1 MARVLVAERIS
12 AAGLDLLRDAG
23 HEVDVRLGMS
33 PDVLLEVVGGARA
46 LIIRSATQV
55 TAEVLEA
62 GTDLVVVG
70 RAGVGLDNVDLAAAT
85 RLGVTVVNAPLS
97 NVLSAA
103 EHTVAL
109 ILAQAR
115 NIPQA
120 HAALVAGRWERA
132 KWEGIELAGKTLGII
147 GLGRVGRLVAERVAG
162 FAMLTLA
169 HDPYVS
175 AEQARELRIELVSL
189 AELMA
194 RSDFVTLHV
203 ARTPATIGLVGAEL
217 LASAKEGIRIVNV
230 ARGGLVDEEALAE
243 ALRSGRAAGAALDV
257 FDGEPIESSPLF
269 GLPGVVVTPHLGAST
284 AEAQHRAGVN
294 IAEQVN
300 DALAGGFV
308 SFAVNIEAR
317 EAPDI
322 LRPFLP
328 LCEHMGG
335 MLAEIVGGL
344 PDRVE
349 LEFWG
354 GIGDHDPS
362 IARLAVLRGLLAT
375 AHRTNVTYVNAPLLA
390 TEAGLR
396 TVTHS
401 HVAPRDF
408 LNEVVVRGGGTELV
422 GTLLGVRGDPY
433 IVKVNGLA
441 INVRPSRHMVMI
453 TNEDTPGVV
462 GVVGT
467 ILGEAAVNI
476 ADMVL
481 DRSGRNSDAS
491 LMMFSTD
498 RHVTEDVARR
508 LRDASGVLTVTVIHL
523 GTIGDSGPP
532 GRPAA
537 GDAS

>member
-1 MARVLVAERIS
+1 MARVLVSERIAS
-12 AAGLDLLRDAG
+12 AGLDLLAGAG
-23 HEVDVRLGMS
+23 HEVDVRFGMS
-33 PDVLLEVVGGARA
+33 ATELLEAVEGAQA

-62 GTDLVVVG
+62 GKDLVVVG

-85 RLGVTVVNAPLS
+85 SLGVTVVNAPLS

-132 KWEGIELAGKTLGII
+132 KWEGIELSGKTLGIV

-169 HDPYVS
+169 HDPYIS
-175 AEQARELRIELVSL
+175 AEQAGELRIELVSL
-189 AELMA
+189 PELMA
-194 RSDFVTLHV
+194 RSDFVSLHV
-203 ARTPATIGLVGAEL
+203 ARTPETIGLIGAEL
-217 LASAKEGIRIVNV
+217 LASAKPGIRIVNV
-230 ARGGLVDEEALAE
+230 ARGGLVDEDALVE
-243 ALRSGRAAGAALDV
+243 ALRAGRVGGAALDV

-269 GLPGVVVTPHLGAST
+269 GVPGVVVTPHLGAST

-300 DALAGGFV
+300 GALVGEFV
-308 SFAVNIEAR
+308 PFAVNVEAR
-317 EAPDI
+317 HAADI

-335 MLAEIVGGL
+335 MLAEINGGL
-344 PDRVE
+344 PEVLE
-349 LEFWG
+349 LELWG
-354 GIGDHDPS
+354 RIGDDDPA
-362 IARLAVLRGLLAT
+362 IARLAVLKGLLAT
-375 AHRTNVTYVNAPLLA
+375 AVQTNVTYVNAPLLA

-396 TVTHS
+396 TATHC
-401 HVAPRDF
+401 HIAPRDF
-408 LNEVVVRGGGTELV
+408 LNEVVVRGGSTELV
-422 GTLLGVRGDPY
+422 GTLVGVRGDPY

-453 TNEDTPGVV
+453 TNEDRPGVV
-462 GVVGT
+462 GAVGT
-467 ILGEAAVNI
+467 ILGEAGMNVH
-476 ADMVL
+476 DMVL
-481 DRSGRNSDAS
+481 DRTGTTSGTS
-491 LMMFSTD
+491 LIVLSTD
-498 RHVTEDVARR
+498 RHVEADVAQR
-508 LRDASGVLTVTVIHL
+508 LRDAPGVLTVNVVRL
-523 GTIGDSGPP
+523 GTVG
-532 GRPAA
+532 
-537 GDAS
+537 AS

>member
-12 AAGLDLLRDAG
+12 SAGLDVLREAG

-33 PDVLLEVVGGARA
+33 PGELLGAVSGSQA

-55 TAEVLEA
+55 TADVLEA
-62 GTDLVVVG
+62 AEDLVVVG
-70 RAGVGLDNVDLAAAT
+70 RAGVGLDNVDLATAT

-132 KWEGIELAGKTLGII
+132 QWEGIELSGKTLGII

-162 FAMLTLA
+162 FAMLTVA
-169 HDPYVS
+169 YDPYIS
-175 AEQARELRIELVSL
+175 AEQARDLRIDLVGL
-189 AELMA
+189 PELMA

-203 ARTPATIGLVGAEL
+203 ARTPETVGLIGPEL
-217 LASAKEGIRIVNV
+217 LASAKPGVRIVNV
-230 ARGGLVDEEALAE
+230 ARGGLVDEEALAD
-243 ALRSGRAAGAALDV
+243 ALRSGRVGGAALDT

-300 DALAGGFV
+300 GALAGELV
-308 SFAVNIEAR
+308 PFAVNVEAR
-317 EAPDI
+317 AAADV

-335 MLAEIVGGL
+335 MLAEICEGVPGS
-344 PDRVE
+344 VE
-349 LEFWG
+349 LELWG
-354 GIGDHDPS
+354 RIGDHDPA
-362 IARLAVLRGLLAT
+362 IARLAVLKGLLAT
-375 AHRTNVTYVNAPLLA
+375 ARRENVTYVNAPQVA
-390 TEAGLR
+390 TEAGVR
-396 TVTHS
+396 TATNCHI
-401 HVAPRDF
+401 APRDF
-408 LNEVVVRGGGTELV
+408 INEVVVRGGGTELV
-422 GTLLGVRGDPY
+422 GTLVGVRGDPY
-433 IVKVNGLA
+433 IVKVNSLA

-453 TNEDTPGVV
+453 TNEDRPGVV
-462 GVVGT
+462 GSVGT
-467 ILGEAAVNI
+467 ILGEAGVNI
-476 ADMVL
+476 HDMVL
-481 DRSGRNSDAS
+481 DRSAEPSGTS
-491 LMMFSTD
+491 LIVLSTD
-498 RHVTEDVARR
+498 RHVEADVKQR
-508 LRDASGVLTVTVIHL
+508 LRDAPGVLTVTVVL
-523 GTIGDSGPP
+523 LDTVGGSTAQ
-532 GRPAA
+532 AA
-537 GDAS
+537 RSRAG

>member
-1 MARVLVAERIS
+1 MARVLVTERIAS
-12 AAGLDLLRDAG
+12 AGLDVLQDAG
-23 HEVDVRLGMS
+23 HTVEVRLGLS
-33 PDVLLEVVGGARA
+33 PEELLSAVGDTQA

-85 RLGVTVVNAPLS
+85 SLGVTVVNAPLS

-132 KWEGIELAGKTLGII
+132 KWEGIELSGKTLGII

-175 AEQARELRIELVSL
+175 AEQAGELRIELVSL
-189 AELMA
+189 PELMA
-194 RSDFVTLHV
+194 RSDFVSLHV
-203 ARTPATIGLVGAEL
+203 ARTPETVGLIGAEL
-217 LASAKEGIRIVNV
+217 LASAKPGIRIVNV
-230 ARGGLVDEEALAE
+230 ARGGLVDEEALVE
-243 ALRSGRAAGAALDV
+243 ALRTGRVGGAALDV

-269 GLPGVVVTPHLGAST
+269 GVPGVVVTPHLGAST

-300 DALAGGFV
+300 GALAGEFV
-308 SFAVNIEAR
+308 PFAVNVEAR
-317 EAPDI
+317 HAADI

-335 MLAEIVGGL
+335 MLA
-344 PDRVE
+344 
-349 LEFWG
+349 
-354 GIGDHDPS
+354 
-362 IARLAVLRGLLAT
+362 
-375 AHRTNVTYVNAPLLA
+375 
-390 TEAGLR
+390 
-396 TVTHS
+396 
-401 HVAPRDF
+401 
-408 LNEVVVRGGGTELV
+408 
-422 GTLLGVRGDPY
+422 
-433 IVKVNGLA
+433 

-453 TNEDTPGVV
+453 TNEDRPGVV
-462 GVVGT
+462 GAVGT
-467 ILGEAAVNI
+467 ILGEAGVNI
-476 ADMVL
+476 HDMVL
-481 DRSGRNSDAS
+481 DRSGTAS
-491 LMMFSTD
+491 GTSLIVLSTD
-498 RHVTEDVARR
+498 RHVEADVAQQ
-508 LRDASGVLTVTVIHL
+508 LRDAPGVLTVNVVRL
-523 GTIGDSGPP
+523 GTVDDS
-532 GRPAA
+532 
-537 GDAS
+537 

>member
-1 MARVLVAERIS
+1 MARVLVAERIAS
-12 AAGLDLLRDAG
+12 AGLDVLHEAG
-23 HEVDVRLGMS
+23 HETDVRLGMS
-33 PDVLLEVVGGARA
+33 PAELLDAVAGAQA

-62 GTDLVVVG
+62 GEDLVVVG

-109 ILAQAR
+109 ILSQAR

-189 AELMA
+189 PELMA
-194 RSDFVTLHV
+194 RSDFVTVHV
-203 ARTPATIGLVGAEL
+203 ARTPETIGLIGADL
-217 LASAKEGIRIVNV
+217 LASAKPGIRIVNV

-243 ALRSGRAAGAALDV
+243 ALRSGRVAGAALDV
-257 FDGEPIESSPLF
+257 FDGEPVDSSPLF

-284 AEAQHRAGVN
+284 GEAQHRAGVN
-294 IAEQVN
+294 IAEQVT

-308 SFAVNIEAR
+308 PFAVNIEAGQ
-317 EAPDI
+317 APDI
-322 LRPFLP
+322 LRPYLP

-344 PDRVE
+344 PEEVE

-354 GIGDHDPS
+354 HIGDHDPS
-362 IARLAVLRGLLAT
+362 IARLAVLKGLLAS
-375 AHRTNVTYVNAPLLA
+375 ARQTNVTYVNAPLMA
-390 TEAGLR
+390 AEAGLR

-433 IVKVNGLA
+433 VVKVNGVA

-453 TNEDTPGVV
+453 TNEDRPGIV
-462 GVVGT
+462 GAVGT
-467 ILGEAAVNI
+467 ILGEAGVNI

-481 DRSGRNSDAS
+481 DCTGGRSSIS
-491 LMMFSTD
+491 LIMFSTD
-498 RHVTEDVARR
+498 RHVPEAVAQR
-508 LRDASGVLTVTVIHL
+508 LRDTPGVLTVTVIRL
-523 GTIGDSGPP
+523 GTIARSVSSA
-532 GRPAA
+532 R
-537 GDAS
+537 

>member
-1 MARVLVAERIS
+1 MARVLVAERIAS
-12 AAGLDLLRDAG
+12 AGVDLLRSAG
-23 HEVDVRLGMS
+23 HEVDVRFGMS
-33 PDVLLEVVGGARA
+33 PEELCGAVVGAQA

-62 GTDLVVVG
+62 GAELLVVG

-109 ILAQAR
+109 ILSQAR

-132 KWEGIELAGKTLGII
+132 KWEGIELSGKTLGIV

-162 FAMLTLA
+162 LGMLTLA

-175 AEQARELRIELVSL
+175 AEQARELRIELVTL

-203 ARTPATIGLVGAEL
+203 ARTPETVGLIGAEL
-217 LASAKEGIRIVNV
+217 LASAKPGIRIVNV
-230 ARGGLVDEEALAE
+230 ARGGLVDEKALAE
-243 ALRSGRAAGAALDV
+243 ALGSGQVAGAALDV

-269 GLPGVVVTPHLGAST
+269 GLQGVVVTPHLGAST
-284 AEAQHRAGVN
+284 VEAQHRAGVN
-294 IAEQVN
+294 IADQVN
-300 DALAGGFV
+300 DALAGRFV
-308 SFAVNIEAR
+308 SFAVNVEAGG
-317 EAPDI
+317 APDI
-322 LRPFLP
+322 LRPYLP

-335 MLAEIVGGL
+335 MLAEINGGL
-344 PDRVE
+344 PDSVE

-354 GIGDHDPS
+354 RIGDHDPS

-375 AHRTNVTYVNAPLLA
+375 ARRMSVTYVNAPLLA
-390 TEAGLR
+390 SEADLR
-396 TVTHS
+396 TVTHC

-422 GTLLGVRGDPY
+422 GTLVGVRGDPY

-453 TNEDTPGVV
+453 TNEDRPGVV
-462 GVVGT
+462 GTVGT
-467 ILGEAAVNI
+467 ILGEAGVNI

-481 DRSGRNSDAS
+481 DRSGSASGDS

-498 RHVTEDVARR
+498 RYVSEEVAQR
-508 LRDASGVLTVTVIHL
+508 LRQAPGVLKVTVIRL
-523 GTIGDSGPP
+523 ETIGSGE
-532 GRPAA
+532 
-537 GDAS
+537 ASTL

>member
-1 MARVLVAERIS
+1 MARVLIAERIA
-12 AAGLDLLRDAG
+12 AAGLDVLGDAG
-23 HEVDVRLGMS
+23 HTVDVRLGMS
-33 PDVLLEVVGGARA
+33 PSELLVAVDGAQA

-55 TAEVLEA
+55 TEEVLEA

-132 KWEGIELAGKTLGII
+132 KWEGIELSGKTLGIV

-162 FAMLTLA
+162 FAMLTVA
-169 HDPYVS
+169 YDPYVS
-175 AEQARELRIELVSL
+175 AERARELRIELVSL
-189 AELMA
+189 PELMA

-203 ARTPATIGLVGAEL
+203 ARTPETIGLIGAEL
-217 LASAKEGIRIVNV
+217 LASAKPGIRVVNV
-230 ARGGLVDEEALAE
+230 ARGGLIDEEALAE
-243 ALRSGRAAGAALDV
+243 ALHTGRVAGAALDV

-269 GLPGVVVTPHLGAST
+269 GVPGVVVTPHLGAST

-300 DALAGGFV
+300 GALAGGFV
-308 SFAVNIEAR
+308 PFAVNVEAR
-317 EAPDI
+317 EAADI

-335 MLAEIVGGL
+335 MLADICGGV
-344 PDRVE
+344 PDSLE
-349 LEFWG
+349 LELWG
-354 GIGDHDPS
+354 RIGDHDPA
-362 IARLAVLRGLLAT
+362 IARLAVTKGLLAT
-375 AHRTNVTYVNAPLLA
+375 ALRENVTYVNAPLVA
-390 TEAGLR
+390 TRTGLR
-396 TVTHS
+396 TSTHC
-401 HVAPRDF
+401 HIAPRDF

-422 GTLLGVRGDPY
+422 GTLVGVRGDPY

-453 TNEDTPGVV
+453 TNEDRPGVV
-462 GVVGT
+462 GSVGT
-467 ILGEAAVNI
+467 ILGEAGVNI
-476 ADMVL
+476 HDMVL
-481 DRSGRNSDAS
+481 DRSDTTRGTS
-491 LMMFSTD
+491 LIVFSTN
-498 RHVTEDVARR
+498 RHVETAVAQR
-508 LRDASGVLTVTVIHL
+508 LRDAPGVLTVDVVRL
-523 GTIGDSGPP
+523 GTL
-532 GRPAA
+532 
-537 GDAS
+537 DAS

>member
-1 MARVLVAERIS
+1 MARVLVTERIAS
-12 AAGLDLLRDAG
+12 AGLDVLQDAG
-23 HEVDVRLGMS
+23 HTVEVRLGLS
-33 PDVLLEVVGGARA
+33 PEELLSAVGDTQA

-85 RLGVTVVNAPLS
+85 SLGVTVVNAPLS

-132 KWEGIELAGKTLGII
+132 KWEGIELSGKTLGII

-175 AEQARELRIELVSL
+175 AEQAGELRIELVSL
-189 AELMA
+189 PELMA
-194 RSDFVTLHV
+194 RSDFVSLHV
-203 ARTPATIGLVGAEL
+203 ARTPETVGLIGAEL
-217 LASAKEGIRIVNV
+217 LASAKPGIRIVNV
-230 ARGGLVDEEALAE
+230 ARGGLVDEEALVE
-243 ALRSGRAAGAALDV
+243 ALRTGRVGGAALDV

-269 GLPGVVVTPHLGAST
+269 GVPGVVVTPHLGAST

-300 DALAGGFV
+300 GALAGEFV
-308 SFAVNIEAR
+308 PFAVNVEAR
-317 EAPDI
+317 HAADI

-335 MLAEIVGGL
+335 MLAEINGGL
-344 PDRVE
+344 PEVLE
-349 LEFWG
+349 LELWG
-354 GIGDHDPS
+354 GIGGDDPA
-362 IARLAVLRGLLAT
+362 IARLAVLKGLLAT
-375 AHRTNVTYVNAPLLA
+375 ARQANVTYVNAPLLA
-390 TEAGLR
+390 AEARLR
-396 TVTHS
+396 TATHC
-401 HVAPRDF
+401 HIAPRDF
-408 LNEVVVRGGGTELV
+408 LNEVVVRGGSTELV
-422 GTLLGVRGDPY
+422 GTLVGVRGDPF
-433 IVKVNGLA
+433 IVRVNGLA

-453 TNEDTPGVV
+453 TNEDRPGVV
-462 GVVGT
+462 GAVGT
-467 ILGEAAVNI
+467 ILGEAGVNI
-476 ADMVL
+476 HDMVL
-481 DRSGRNSDAS
+481 DRSGTAS
-491 LMMFSTD
+491 GTSLIVLSTD
-498 RHVTEDVARR
+498 RHVEADVAQQ
-508 LRDASGVLTVTVIHL
+508 LRDAPGVLTVNVVRL
-523 GTIGDSGPP
+523 GTVDDS
-532 GRPAA
+532 
-537 GDAS
+537 

>member
-1 MARVLVAERIS
+1 MARVLVAERI
-12 AAGLDLLRDAG
+12 APAGLDLLRDAG
-23 HEVDVRLGMS
+23 HDVDVRLGMS
-33 PDVLLEVVGGARA
+33 PAELLEVVPGAQA
-46 LIIRSATQV
+46 LVIRSATQV

-62 GTDLVVVG
+62 GADLVVVG

-85 RLGVTVVNAPLS
+85 DLGVTVVNAPLS

-109 ILAQAR
+109 ILSQAR

-132 KWEGIELAGKTLGII
+132 KWEGIELAGKTLGIV
-147 GLGRVGRLVAERVAG
+147 GLGRVGRLVAERVAP

-189 AELMA
+189 PELMA

-203 ARTPATIGLVGAEL
+203 ARTPETIGLIGADL
-217 LASAKEGIRIVNV
+217 LAEAKPGIRIVNV
-230 ARGGLVDEEALAE
+230 ARGGLVDEEALAVN
-243 ALRSGRAAGAALDV
+243 LRSGRVAGAALDV

-300 DALAGGFV
+300 GALAGGFV
-308 SFAVNIEAR
+308 PFAVNIEAR
-317 EAPDI
+317 EAADI

-335 MLAEIVGGL
+335 MLAEIGGGL
-344 PDRVE
+344 PDRLE

-354 GIGDHDPS
+354 RIGDHDPA

-375 AHRTNVTYVNAPLLA
+375 AHRTNVTYVNAPHLA
-390 TEAGLR
+390 ERAGLQ

-401 HVAPRDF
+401 HIAPRDF
-408 LNEVVVRGGGTELV
+408 RNEVVVRGGETELV
-422 GTLLGVRGDPY
+422 GTLLGVRGDPS

-441 INVRPSRHMVMI
+441 TNVRPARHMVMI
-453 TNEDTPGVV
+453 TNEDRPGVV
-462 GVVGT
+462 GSVGT
-467 ILGEAAVNI
+467 ILGRSGVNI
-476 ADMVL
+476 ADMVV
-481 DRSGRNSDAS
+481 DRSAGATDSS
-491 LMMFSTD
+491 LIVLSTD
-498 RHVTEDVARR
+498 RHVGSDLAQR
-508 LRDASGVLTVTVIHL
+508 LRDAPGVLRVTVIHL
-523 GTIGDSGPP
+523 GTVGEPP
-532 GRPAA
+532 SPA
-537 GDAS
+537 S

>member
-1 MARVLVAERIS
+1 LARVLVAERI
-12 AAGLDLLRDAG
+12 APAGIELLREAG
-23 HEVDVRLGMS
+23 HTVDVRLGMS
-33 PDVLLEVVGGARA
+33 PADLSDAVPGAQA
-46 LIIRSATQV
+46 LVIRSATQV
-55 TAEVLEA
+55 TADVFEA

-70 RAGVGLDNVDLAAAT
+70 RAGVGLDNVDLVAAT
-85 RLGVTVVNAPLS
+85 QLGVTVVNAPLS

-175 AEQARELRIELVSL
+175 AEQARELRIDLVSL
-189 AELMA
+189 PQLMA
-194 RSDFVTLHV
+194 RSDFVTVHV
-203 ARTPATIGLVGAEL
+203 ARTPETIGLIGTEL
-217 LASAKEGIRIVNV
+217 LASARPGIRIVNV

-243 ALRSGRAAGAALDV
+243 ALRTGRVAGAALDV
-257 FDGEPIESSPLF
+257 FEGEPIESSPLF

-308 SFAVNIEAR
+308 PFAVNIEAR
-317 EAPDI
+317 QAPDI
-322 LRPFLP
+322 LRPYLP

-335 MLAEIVGGL
+335 MLAEIVGEL
-344 PDRVE
+344 PGSVE

-354 GIGDHDPS
+354 RIGDHDPS
-362 IARLAVLRGLLAT
+362 IARLAVLKGLLAT
-375 AHRTNVTYVNAPLLA
+375 ARQTNVTYVNAPLMA
-390 TEAGLR
+390 EEAGLR

-422 GTLLGVRGDPY
+422 GTLLGVRGDPF

-453 TNEDTPGVV
+453 ANEDRPGVV
-462 GVVGT
+462 GAVGT
-467 ILGEAAVNI
+467 ILGGAGVNI

-481 DRSGRNSDAS
+481 DPSRGPGGTS
-491 LMMFSTD
+491 LIMCSTD
-498 RHVTEDVARR
+498 RHVDDSVACR
-508 LRDASGVLTVTVIHL
+508 LRDAPGVLTVTVIRL
-523 GTIGDSGPP
+523 GTIGESGS
-532 GRPAA
+532 PAR
-537 GDAS
+537 